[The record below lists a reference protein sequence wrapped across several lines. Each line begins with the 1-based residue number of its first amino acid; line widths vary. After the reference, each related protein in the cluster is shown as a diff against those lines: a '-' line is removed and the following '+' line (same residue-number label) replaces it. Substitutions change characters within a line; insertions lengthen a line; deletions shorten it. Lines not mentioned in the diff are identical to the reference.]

1 MKNMMWD
8 GCDLVEVTPGKVS
21 GVPLL
26 KGSRVQAD
34 TIVESAELGE
44 TAEEIAFNF
53 DLNVEDVRRLLAYAA
68 SHNTVTTP

>member
-1 MKNMMWD
+1 VLEAN
-8 GCDLVEVTPGKVS
+8 
-21 GVPLL
+21 
-26 KGSRVQAD
+26 

-68 SHNTVTTP
+68 SHSTVPAP